1 MSDKS
6 NRSKRQTTY
15 GTDQTN
21 AWRYKPRSCT
31 GRERTTDRIGINV
44 SRDELDLVVESLRT
58 AMAWHFDV
66 SQRANE
72 TARDELSAAYARDRY
87 DQCVRMLHWIQP
99 LHDEVAE
106 HATLQ

>member
-1 MSDKS
+1 MGNKP
-6 NRSKRQTTY
+6 KRQSTY

-21 AWRYKPRSCT
+21 AWRYKPRHCT
-31 GRERTTDRIGINV
+31 NRDRTTDRIGINV

-66 SQRANE
+66 SQRANK

-87 DQCVRMLHWIQP
+87 DQCVRLLNWISP
-99 LHDEVAE
+99 LHEEVAS